1 MCESDVYIIEN
12 GKERV
17 LLNEVS
23 GLKLENN
30 TVWLQNI
37 YGEKKKVEHVK
48 GIMIDFI
55 KHKVL
60 IEVERSS
67 GG

>member
-12 GKERV
+12 GKEKI

-23 GLKLENN
+23 SLKLENN
-30 TVWLQNI
+30 TALLQNI
-37 YGEKKKVEHVK
+37 YGEEKKLEHVK
-48 GIMIDFI
+48 IIIIDFL

-60 IEVERSS
+60 IEVE
-67 GG
+67 GA

>member
-12 GKERV
+12 GKEKI

-23 GLKLENN
+23 SLKLENN
-30 TVWLQNI
+30 TALLQNI
-37 YGEKKKVEHVK
+37 YGEEKKLEHVK
-48 GIMIDFI
+48 RIIIDFL

-60 IEVERSS
+60 IEVE
-67 GG
+67 GA